1 MKTRNLLPALE
12 SYKNF
17 ISIDQVLFDFF
28 CVHISMYE
36 GGSDGVVVS
45 GLDNGSEGPAFE
57 SRHLQ
62 EVVAFS
68 VVSHY
73 IRHPSSLRGS
83 DDSL

>member
-1 MKTRNLLPALE
+1 MRDK
-12 SYKNF
+12 
-17 ISIDQVLFDFF
+17 
-28 CVHISMYE
+28 

-68 VVSHY
+68 VGICHY